1 MALAHSPRIVTDGLV
16 LALDA
21 SNPRSYPGSGT
32 TWSDLIG
39 SNNGTLTNGPTFS
52 SADGGSIVFDGTNDY
67 SSISGSSDLTFGAGD
82 FTVEM
87 WVYATNFTNRGTFFD
102 GRKSDALL
110 GMVIGHESS
119 TGEIRVYMN
128 PPTLVV
134 STTDFSAGLWNHIA
148 VTCES
153 TTVRLFVNG
162 SLKATGTGANLSDT
176 LSPVN
181 IGYRTYTSSSY
192 TYFNGKISN
201 VKIYK
206 AKGLTASEVQQNYNA
221 LKGRF
226 GI

>member
-102 GRKSDALL
+102 SRKSDSVT

-119 TGEIRVYMN
+119 TGEIRVYMPN
-128 PPTLVV
+128 LSVT
-134 STTDFSAGLWNHIA
+134 TTDFSAGLWNHIA

>member
-1 MALAHSPRIVTDGLV
+1 MAGFAGPNIIEDGLV

-21 SNPRSYPGSGT
+21 GNTKSYPGSGT

-52 SADGGSIVFDGTNDY
+52 SDNGGSIVFDGSNDY

-87 WVYATNFTNRGTFFD
+87 WVYATNFTNRGAFFD
-102 GRKSDALL
+102 SRKSDNVT

-119 TGEIRVYMN
+119 TGEIRVYMPN
-128 PPTLVV
+128 LSVT
-134 STTDFSAGLWNHIA
+134 TTDFSAGLWNHIA

-162 SLKATGTGANLSDT
+162 SLKDTGTGANLSDT
-176 LSPVN
+176 LSPVY

-201 VKIYK
+201 FKVYK
-206 AKGLTASEVQQNYNA
+206 GKGLTAAEVSQNYNA
-221 LKGRF
+221 LRGRY
-226 GI
+226 GL

>member
-16 LALDA
+16 FALDA
-21 SNPRSYPGSGT
+21 GNTKSYPGSGT
-32 TWSDLIG
+32 VWTDLSRNG
-39 SNNGTLTNGPTFS
+39 NNATLINGPTYS
-52 SADGGSIVFDGTNDY
+52 SADGGSIVFDGSNDY
-67 SSISGSSDLTFGAGD
+67 SSISSSSDFTFGTGD

-87 WVYATNFTNRGTFFD
+87 WVYATNFTNRGAFFD
-102 GRKSDALL
+102 SRKSDAVS

-162 SLKATGTGANLSDT
+162 SLKDTGTGQNLSNTD
-176 LSPVN
+176 PVN

-201 VKIYK
+201 FKVYK
-206 AKGLTASEVQQNYNA
+206 GKGLTATEVEQNYNA
-221 LKGRF
+221 LKGRYV
-226 GI
+226 